1 MKQIAEIAGLD
12 SSPAGTVLVEGRE
25 EAGALRDVGLLLLR
39 LTVGG
44 LLAGHGAQKFFGWF
58 SGPGLQGTAGWLESF
73 GLKPANLWA
82 LGAAMS
88 EFGGGTLTALGLFE
102 PLGPIATMASMVMAT
117 ATAHKGKPIWVTAG
131 GAELPVTDMAAAL
144 CLVLTGS
151 GRFSLDR
158 VLGIRVPRALVAL
171 VALAEVALVVLAL
184 TNRSTPATSSPQ
196 QASTKAEEGR
206 KVS

>member
-25 EAGALRDVGLLLLR
+25 EAGVLRDGGLLLLR

-44 LLAGHGAQKFFGWF
+44 LLAGHGAQKLF
-58 SGPGLQGTAGWLESF
+58 GWLESL

-82 LGAAMS
+82 LGAALS

-117 ATAHKGKPIWVTAG
+117 ATA
-131 GAELPVTDMAAAL
+131 
-144 CLVLTGS
+144 
-151 GRFSLDR
+151 
-158 VLGIRVPRALVAL
+158 
-171 VALAEVALVVLAL
+171 
-184 TNRSTPATSSPQ
+184 
-196 QASTKAEEGR
+196 
-206 KVS
+206 